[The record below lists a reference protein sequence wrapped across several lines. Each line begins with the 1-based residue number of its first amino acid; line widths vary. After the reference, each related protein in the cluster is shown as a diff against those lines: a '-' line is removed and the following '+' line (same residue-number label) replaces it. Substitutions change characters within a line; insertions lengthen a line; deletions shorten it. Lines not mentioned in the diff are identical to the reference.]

1 MSAVLSVAEY
11 QHVLREDLMSFI
23 HASFSEL
30 NRDTEFSP
38 RPHIEVIAS
47 KLQACREGRIR
58 RLIINLPPRSLK
70 SHSSSIAFPAWLLG
84 HQPSARIICASYG
97 QELADN
103 LSRCCRTL
111 MQSPFYRSLFPRT
124 VLSQEKQL
132 VTEFVTTQK
141 GLRMATSVGGVLT
154 GRGADYLILDDP
166 MKPEEALSE
175 PRRKAVLEWYDHTLT
190 SRLDNKNSGCIILL
204 MQRLHEDD
212 LAGHLIAQGG
222 WEVLSFPSIAEQ
234 EEIHLIEVPFGRRTF
249 RRRPGEV
256 LDPARESPEILAEI
270 RRSVGEYVF
279 QGQYQQNPMPLEG
292 NMVKTEWLCYYRD
305 EERPRE
311 FECILQSWDTANK
324 AGELNDFSVCT
335 TWGAFNKR
343 YYLLDLFRA
352 RLDYP
357 GLKRAVKR
365 QAQLHRPTII
375 SIEDKASGTQLIQE
389 MKLEGVY
396 GIKPYEPPTG
406 TDKTMRL
413 FAVTSLFEERRVLIP
428 KFAPWLVV
436 YVRVL
441 TAFPGCKFD
450 DQVDSTPSPGVPTL

>member
-141 GLRMATSVGGVLT
+141 GLRMATSVGGVL
-154 GRGADYLILDDP
+154 
-166 MKPEEALSE
+166 
-175 PRRKAVLEWYDHTLT
+175 
-190 SRLDNKNSGCIILL
+190 
-204 MQRLHEDD
+204 
-212 LAGHLIAQGG
+212 
-222 WEVLSFPSIAEQ
+222 
-234 EEIHLIEVPFGRRTF
+234 
-249 RRRPGEV
+249 
-256 LDPARESPEILAEI
+256 PAAAP
-270 RRSVGEYVF
+270 
-279 QGQYQQNPMPLEG
+279 
-292 NMVKTEWLCYYRD
+292 
-305 EERPRE
+305 
-311 FECILQSWDTANK
+311 
-324 AGELNDFSVCT
+324 T
-335 TWGAFNKR
+335 T
-343 YYLLDLFRA
+343 
-352 RLDYP
+352 
-357 GLKRAVKR
+357 
-365 QAQLHRPTII
+365 
-375 SIEDKASGTQLIQE
+375 
-389 MKLEGVY
+389 
-396 GIKPYEPPTG
+396 
-406 TDKTMRL
+406 
-413 FAVTSLFEERRVLIP
+413 
-428 KFAPWLVV
+428 
-436 YVRVL
+436 
-441 TAFPGCKFD
+441 
-450 DQVDSTPSPGVPTL
+450 